1 MKVLWINNVAIPR
14 IQNINGNKDRV
25 VYGGWLSGL
34 SDNLL
39 KNKEINLC
47 ICYRNSYYHTFS
59 NGIISIN
66 N

>member
-47 ICYRNSYYHTFS
+47 MID
-59 NGIISIN
+59 
-66 N
+66 